1 MSILRSKHSGWT
13 WEGRRTPF
21 GGGSGGGSAPAPAP
35 TQTTTYSTNVPEY
48 ARPYVENMLQST
60 QAQIYNED
68 MTGFRPYQPYSTDVN
83 SYFAGFSPLQQQAQ
97 QSAYYMQAPGQFGLG
112 TGLAGAAGIGGLSAA
127 EQAGALGGQALGYGA
142 TGAEY
147 GGLGAEQA
155 LARAQQTGRQAGM
168 YGRMGAGY
176 GAQAA
181 GLAPTAQRFGQEA
194 ADIGMGGL
202 GYGAMGAGYG
212 GRGALAAEQ
221 GFGAGEAFARQ
232 ATSPEA
238 TAAYMSPYMQNVV
251 DYQKSQ
257 ALRDYMIGQPMRRA
271 QAVGAGAFGGSR
283 QAIAE
288 AEAERN
294 LMSQLQGIQATGTQ
308 KAFEDAQR
316 QQQFGANLG
325 LQGLQAGY
333 GGLGLG
339 MQGAGMG
346 LQGLGTALQGQQ
358 ARMAGLGQ
366 AGQFLGQGMQGAGM
380 GLQGVGAQQAAGQ
393 LGLAGTA
400 QGIQGAQAGLAGVGQ
415 AVGAGQL
422 GLGGLGAATQAAGTL
437 GQLGGAQFG
446 TEKDI
451 IGLQSQM
458 GAQQQALEQQKIN
471 QAIQDYA
478 IAQQYPFMQLGLM
491 NAMLRGLPLQTQTT
505 QLYQAQ
511 PTYLQ
516 QGIGLAGAGMSLF
529 GKKEGGVIKMAKGG
543 IADAIPGYKYGALIS
558 EPKLESMADDLTIP
572 QLQQMLKD
580 PALTPG
586 ERQMFAEKLQEKMQ
600 QEKAR
605 MSGIAMAGGPAFESQ
620 TMAGGGI
627 VAFGDPELNPNEDQ
641 VVEDKDKV
649 LSFEEKLRRSAAA
662 PKTPFQYDSLAS
674 KIGQF
679 PSKLG
684 QFQPAKKYTPEQLD
698 DIARGQGVFAEGS
711 PALPGM
717 PPEEVKPADKKE
729 EKQTG
734 TKAAQAAESK
744 AAAQGPNSFAKFLA
758 EIKGAG
764 PKGQMGAEY
773 EKFLEDRL
781 GKSAER
787 LSRDERM
794 AMAKGFLKFASTPAP
809 GGIGQAAAAGLTE
822 YATGVEAARKSQ
834 ETMENEA
841 RKAQMELNKA
851 RRAEERG
858 DVAAAQEAYG
868 KYEDRMS
875 RIQAAQ
881 ISASAAGAAQKAEA
895 AKVERVMRDNPG
907 MTYLDA
913 LQAVG
918 SAGRFESNEVQRMK
932 AAQDAL
938 NKSIPYLKASAS
950 KKPEDQARALQ
961 IRNEIYANFGLM
973 APGGGIGGGQ
983 ATGVPGDIQS
993 ILNKYPPQR

>member
-1 MSILRSKHSGWT
+1 MTYYSRRQLEALGEPLGDSVTRK
-13 WEGRRTPF
+13 EGGRIIYG
-21 GGGSGGGSAPAPAP
+21 GGGSGGGGGGP
-35 TQTTTYSTNVPEY
+35 TQTTTYSTNIPEY

-60 QAQIYNED
+60 QAQIYNAD

-83 SYFAGFSPLQQQAQ
+83 NYFAGFSPLQQSAQ
-97 QSAYYMQAPGQFGLG
+97 QSAYYMQTPGQFGLG

-127 EQAGALGGQALGYGA
+127 DQASMLGGQALGYGA

-147 GGLGAEQA
+147 GGLGAQQA
-155 LARAQQTGRQAGM
+155 LARAQQTGRQAAM
-168 YGRMGAGY
+168 YGGMGAGY
-176 GAQAA
+176 GARAA
-181 GLAPTAQRFGQEA
+181 GLAPTAQAFGQEA

-202 GYGAMGAGYG
+202 GYGALGAGYG
-212 GRGALAAEQ
+212 GRGAMAAEQ

-257 ALRDYMIGQPMRRA
+257 ALRDFQIGQGLRRA

-288 AEAERN
+288 SEAERS
-294 LMSQLQGIQATGTQ
+294 LTSQLQGIEATGRQ

-366 AGQFLGQGMQGAGM
+366 AGQFLGQGMQGAGL

-415 AVGAGQL
+415 AIGAGQY

-451 IGLQSQM
+451 IGLQSQL
-458 GAQQQALEQQKIN
+458 GAQQQQFEQQKIN

-478 IAQQYPFMQLGLM
+478 IAQQYPFMQLGMM

-511 PTYLQ
+511 PSTLQ
-516 QGIGLAGAGMSLF
+516 QGIGLLGAGASLF
-529 GKKEGGVIKMAKGG
+529 GRKEGGVIKMAKGG
-543 IADAIPGYKYGALIS
+543 IADAYKYGGAIP
-558 EPKLESMADDLTIP
+558 EPKLESMADRLSID
-572 QLQQMLKD
+572 QLQERLRD

-586 ERQMFAEKLQEKMQ
+586 ERQVFAEALQEKMR
-600 QEKAR
+600 AR
-605 MSGIAMAGGPAFESQ
+605 ESGIAAAGGPAFESQ
-620 TMAGGGI
+620 GMAGGGI
-627 VAFGDPELNPNEDQ
+627 VAFNGETDSL
-641 VVEDKDKV
+641 VED
-649 LSFEEKLRRSAAA
+649 EEAKSINPLARFAQYMN
-662 PKTPFQYDSLAS
+662 PFSGPGSLGS
-674 KIGQF
+674 
-679 PSKLG
+679 
-684 QFQPAKKYTPEQLD
+684 
-698 DIARGQGVFAEGS
+698 IARGGKSIEETYEKPREVTAADRTRQAQDEAQDMQEGPGVTTT
-711 PALPGM
+711 PAATAGT
-717 PPEEVKPADKKE
+717 
-729 EKQTG
+729 QG
-734 TKAAQAAESK
+734 TKGAAAAQAAENK
-744 AAAQGPNSFAKFLA
+744 AAAKGDTSFAKFLA

-764 PKGQMGAEY
+764 PKGQIGAEY
-773 EKFLEDRL
+773 EKFLDERL

-822 YATGVEAARKSQ
+822 YATGVEAARKAQ
-834 ETMENEA
+834 DTMENEA
-841 RKAQMELNKA
+841 QKARMELDKA

-858 DVAAAQEAYG
+858 DVAAAQEAYN
-868 KYEDRMS
+868 KYEDRMN
-875 RIQAAQ
+875 RIKTAQ
-881 ISASAAGAAQKAEA
+881 ISAGAAGQAGRFEKEA
-895 AKVERVMRDNPG
+895 VDRVMSENPG
-907 MTYLDA
+907 MKFAEA
-913 LQAVG
+913 LQIVRG
-918 SAGRFESNEVQRMK
+918 AGRFESTEVQRAK
-932 AAQDAL
+932 AALEQINNSL
-938 NKSIPYLKASAS
+938 LFM
-950 KKPEDQARALQ
+950 KKDDPRRAELEAQRQQ
-961 IRNEIYANFGLM
+961 IIGMLT
-973 APGGGIGGGQ
+973 PGGGIGGGQ
-983 ATGVPGDIQS
+983 ATVPQGVTVKRV
-993 ILNKYPPQR
+993 N